1 MIDPI
6 TLTPEILAHLHA
18 RYYVHDKHLF
28 RRYTTKNKPI
38 TSGRNYI
45 YVPTHNQS
53 YFQVRLTFA
62 TIAYALHHTP
72 APPNDLHIVTPDDYA
87 EYALHIPANTHVT
100 HRNCNSADFSKANL
114 VLKHK

>member
-1 MIDPI
+1 MRNPI
-6 TLTPEILAHLHA
+6 TLTPEILAHLHTH
-18 RYYVHDKHLF
+18 YYTSDKHLF

-38 TSGRNYI
+38 ATGYGYAAI
-45 YVPTHNQS
+45 FIPTTPPT
-53 YFQVRLTFA
+53 FTRLTYA

-72 APPNDLHIVTPDDYA
+72 APPNALHIPTPSDYTEHA
-87 EYALHIPANTHVT
+87 MHIPANTHVT

>member
-18 RYYVHDKHLF
+18 RYYVSDKHLF

-38 TSGRNYI
+38 TSGYGYAAI
-45 YVPTHNQS
+45 FIPTTPPT
-53 YFQVRLTFA
+53 FTRLTFA